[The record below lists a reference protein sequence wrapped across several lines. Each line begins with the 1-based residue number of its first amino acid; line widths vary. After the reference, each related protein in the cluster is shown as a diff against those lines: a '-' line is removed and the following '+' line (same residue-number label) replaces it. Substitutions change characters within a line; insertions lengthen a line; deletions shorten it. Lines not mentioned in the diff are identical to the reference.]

1 MRAIWTM
8 LTLGWTLAAA
18 IAWGQQPPIVLP
30 PGFGPRAEDVKPAPQ
45 ATPPAPVPVP
55 VKPAPAKPSTAAQAP
70 APTPAPVQT
79 APSTM
84 SPAPAG
90 GLNLTNAS
98 LTEVIDIF
106 ARMLKIN
113 YILDPR
119 VKGSVVLNTY
129 GDSKQMDT
137 RSLLD
142 MILRINGFAMVQV
155 GDIQRIVPLSE
166 VSRLP
171 LEPHVNM
178 MKKDIAESDQTML
191 NLVFLKYA
199 TVDEL
204 AKLLDPFMGEN
215 SKTVAYPP
223 ANLLLIIDS
232 ARSMRRTMDL
242 ISLFDNDTFAGSRVR
257 LIEVKNSR
265 PTDLAKE
272 LENIFKSIALNEK
285 NAPLKFIPVDRI
297 NTIIAVA
304 ANPGAFDEVEK
315 WVKKLDIAVK
325 LTAGSID
332 NFVYRVKYG
341 RAETLAGAITM
352 LYGGMP
358 MGGYGGGMGGGMYGG
373 GMGGYGGGMG
383 GGMYGGG
390 GYGGGGYGG
399 GGYGGGGYGGGGY
412 GGGGYGGGGYP
423 MMTNSPIPYNTPPS
437 VAGGSVAVNT
447 GTGSPDGT
455 GAYLG
460 MGAMG
465 GPQGQRIPRIIPNPM
480 DNTLLIQGTTQ
491 EYEGIMKLLKDLDVS
506 PRQVLIEARIYEV
519 SLTSAMASGVAYYL
533 QKRGEAGGQTLS
545 TKSLLANLAGGSV
558 NLTAGALV
566 GQSRELLAY
575 LSAQEGTTRTKVISA
590 PSVIATDSIAASINV
605 GTEVPTLAA
614 QAVTGIQSGGN
625 SLFAQNIQN
634 RNSGVT
640 LAITARVNPSGI
652 VTLMINQEVSAP
664 QAPTAGSIQSPSF
677 SKRSVQ
683 TQVTVQDGDTI
694 AIGGIINE
702 SNTSSSSG
710 IPFLHRLPGIGP
722 AFGSKSI
729 SKERTE
735 LIVFMTPRVIY
746 DTNDISEASDELKGR
761 LKRLNKIIKED

>member
-1 MRAIWTM
+1 MSDNHDHLLAKSELPGMTKDAISQPATRTAKTILAVWMAVVLSAASAHAQATTPAEPPM
-8 LTLGWTLAAA
+8 DPAAHAAHIAAGTRPAAA
-18 IAWGQQPPIVLP
+18 TATKGDSALARQLAELRMKVAQIEAGLARTA
-30 PGFGPRAEDVKPAPQ
+30 PRPSAA
-45 ATPPAPVPVP
+45 
-55 VKPAPAKPSTAAQAP
+55 PAPAANAMPGMTAP
-70 APTPAPVQT
+70 AAPPVDAANDDPALAQQLSELQAKVAQFEAALAKN
-79 APSTM
+79 APR
-84 SPAPAG
+84 PAAAAPAG
-90 GLNLTNAS
+90 GPMPRMAMPAAPMAGMGGSAS
-98 LTEVIDIF
+98 
-106 ARMLKIN
+106 
-113 YILDPR
+113 
-119 VKGSVVLNTY
+119 G
-129 GDSKQMDT
+129 
-137 RSLLD
+137 
-142 MILRINGFAMVQV
+142 AMKPA
-155 GDIQRIVPLSE
+155 GGMGGMSAP
-166 VSRLP
+166 P
-171 LEPHVNM
+171 GGANM
-178 MKKDIAESDQTML
+178 MGMMDKMMAMMDKMMPMAGGAMP
-191 NLVFLKYA
+191 A
-199 TVDEL
+199 
-204 AKLLDPFMGEN
+204 G
-215 SKTVAYPP
+215 VA
-223 ANLLLIIDS
+223 
-232 ARSMRRTMDL
+232 M
-242 ISLFDNDTFAGSRVR
+242 
-257 LIEVKNSR
+257 
-265 PTDLAKE
+265 
-272 LENIFKSIALNEK
+272 
-285 NAPLKFIPVDRI
+285 
-297 NTIIAVA
+297 
-304 ANPGAFDEVEK
+304 PGGAMP
-315 WVKKLDIAVK
+315 
-325 LTAGSID
+325 
-332 NFVYRVKYG
+332 
-341 RAETLAGAITM
+341 AGAAM
-352 LYGGMP
+352 AGGAMP
-358 MGGYGGGMGGGMYGG
+358 AGAPAAGMSGGGGMGM
-373 GMGGYGGGMG
+373 GMGMDK
-383 GGMYGGG
+383 MEKVR
-390 GYGGGGYGG
+390 
-399 GGYGGGGYGGGGY
+399 
-412 GGGGYGGGGYP
+412 
-423 MMTNSPIPYNTPPS
+423 MM
-437 VAGGSVAVNT
+437 
-447 GTGSPDGT
+447 
-455 GAYLG
+455 G

-465 GPQGQRIPRIIPNPM
+465 GPQGPRIPRIIPNPM